1 MEENVLVEKK
11 ERKYTIYSLVVFA
24 LSLVCF
30 GLFVALILIPSLEFI
45 NSMKNPEGAEGLGI
59 LAIMMLE
66 IYFAPCFLVV
76 GIMGLISLGIS
87 KKKQKKRL
95 FDSIATLLAFVLIV
109 LSTSRIPAPNILF
122 SVFQNLIDWI
132 DFRILVF
139 FLQVV

>member
-45 NSMKNPEGAEGLGI
+45 NSMKNPEGAEGLGV

-66 IYFAPCFLVV
+66 IYFVPCFLVV

-109 LSTSRIPAPNILF
+109 LAIVLF
-122 SVFQNLIDWI
+122 VICTKAANSVSGS
-132 DFRILVF
+132 
-139 FLQVV
+139 

>member
-30 GLFVALILIPSLEFI
+30 GFFVYLVLIPSIQFI

-59 LAIMMLE
+59 LAIMMLD
-66 IYFAPCFLVV
+66 IYLIPCFLVV

-95 FDSIATLLAFVLIV
+95 FDSIATILVFALIV
-109 LSTSRIPAPNILF
+109 LAIVLF
-122 SVFQNLIDWI
+122 VICTKAANSVSGS
-132 DFRILVF
+132 
-139 FLQVV
+139 

>member
-1 MEENVLVEKK
+1 MEENVIVEKK

-30 GLFVALILIPSLEFI
+30 GFFAYLVLIPSIQFI

-59 LAIMMLE
+59 LAIMMLD
-66 IYFAPCFLVV
+66 IYLIPCFLVV

-109 LSTSRIPAPNILF
+109 LAIVLF
-122 SVFQNLIDWI
+122 VICTKAANSVSGS
-132 DFRILVF
+132 
-139 FLQVV
+139 

>member
-1 MEENVLVEKK
+1 MEENVIVEKK

-30 GLFVALILIPSLEFI
+30 GLFIALILIPSLEFI
-45 NSMKNPEGAEGLGI
+45 NSMKNPEGAEGLGV

-109 LSTSRIPAPNILF
+109 LAIVLF
-122 SVFQNLIDWI
+122 VICTKAANSVSGS
-132 DFRILVF
+132 
-139 FLQVV
+139 

>member
-30 GLFVALILIPSLEFI
+30 GFFAYLVLIPSIQFI
-45 NSMKNPEGAEGLGI
+45 DSMKNPEGAEGLGI
-59 LAIMMLE
+59 LAIMMLD
-66 IYFAPCFLVV
+66 IYLIPCFLVV

-109 LSTSRIPAPNILF
+109 LAIVLF
-122 SVFQNLIDWI
+122 VICTKAANSASGS
-132 DFRILVF
+132 
-139 FLQVV
+139 

>member
-30 GLFVALILIPSLEFI
+30 GLFIALILIPSLEFI
-45 NSMKNPEGAEGLGI
+45 NSMKNPEGAEGLGV

-109 LSTSRIPAPNILF
+109 LAIVLF
-122 SVFQNLIDWI
+122 VICTKAANSVSGS
-132 DFRILVF
+132 
-139 FLQVV
+139 

>member
-1 MEENVLVEKK
+1 MEENVIVEKK

-30 GLFVALILIPSLEFI
+30 GFFVYLVLIPSIQFI

-59 LAIMMLE
+59 LAIMMLD
-66 IYFAPCFLVV
+66 IYLIPCFLVV

-95 FDSIATLLAFVLIV
+95 FDSIATILVFALIV
-109 LSTSRIPAPNILF
+109 LAIVLF
-122 SVFQNLIDWI
+122 VICTKAANSASGS
-132 DFRILVF
+132 
-139 FLQVV
+139 

>member
-30 GLFVALILIPSLEFI
+30 GFFVYLVLIPSIQFI

-59 LAIMMLE
+59 LAIMMLD
-66 IYFAPCFLVV
+66 IYLIPCYLVV

-95 FDSIATLLAFVLIV
+95 FDSIATILVFALIV
-109 LSTSRIPAPNILF
+109 LAIVLF
-122 SVFQNLIDWI
+122 VICTKAANSASGS
-132 DFRILVF
+132 
-139 FLQVV
+139 

>member
-1 MEENVLVEKK
+1 MEENVIVEKK
-11 ERKYTIYSLVVFA
+11 ERKYTIYSLAVFA

-45 NSMKNPEGAEGLGI
+45 NSMKNPEGAEGLGV

-109 LSTSRIPAPNILF
+109 LSVILF
-122 SVFQNLIDWI
+122 VLCTKAANSVSGS
-132 DFRILVF
+132 
-139 FLQVV
+139 

>member
-30 GLFVALILIPSLEFI
+30 GFFVYLVLIPSIQFI

-59 LAIMMLE
+59 LAIMMLD
-66 IYFAPCFLVV
+66 IYLIPCFLVV

-95 FDSIATLLAFVLIV
+95 FDSIATILVFALIV
-109 LSTSRIPAPNILF
+109 LAIVLF
-122 SVFQNLIDWI
+122 VICTKAANSASGS
-132 DFRILVF
+132 
-139 FLQVV
+139 

>member
-1 MEENVLVEKK
+1 MEENVIVEKK

-30 GLFVALILIPSLEFI
+30 GFFAYLVLIPSIQFI

-59 LAIMMLE
+59 LAIMMLD
-66 IYFAPCFLVV
+66 IYLIPCFLVV

-95 FDSIATLLAFVLIV
+95 FDSIATILVFALIV
-109 LSTSRIPAPNILF
+109 LAIVLF
-122 SVFQNLIDWI
+122 VICTKAANSVSGS
-132 DFRILVF
+132 
-139 FLQVV
+139 

>member
-30 GLFVALILIPSLEFI
+30 GFFVYLVLIPSIQFI

-59 LAIMMLE
+59 LAIMMLD
-66 IYFAPCFLVV
+66 IYLIPCFLVV

-109 LSTSRIPAPNILF
+109 LSVILF
-122 SVFQNLIDWI
+122 VLCTKASNSVSGS
-132 DFRILVF
+132 
-139 FLQVV
+139 

>member
-11 ERKYTIYSLVVFA
+11 ERKYTIYSLVVFV

-30 GLFVALILIPSLEFI
+30 GLFIALILIPSLEFI
-45 NSMKNPEGAEGLGI
+45 NSMKNPEGAEGLGV

-109 LSTSRIPAPNILF
+109 LAIVLF
-122 SVFQNLIDWI
+122 VICTKAANSVSGS
-132 DFRILVF
+132 
-139 FLQVV
+139 